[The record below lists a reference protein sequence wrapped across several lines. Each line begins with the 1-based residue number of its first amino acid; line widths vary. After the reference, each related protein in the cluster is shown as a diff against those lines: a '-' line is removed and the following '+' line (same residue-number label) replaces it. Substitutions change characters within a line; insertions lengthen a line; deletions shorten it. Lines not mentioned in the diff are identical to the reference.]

1 MTGNDYD
8 RRPGASGP
16 LALPSWRA
24 LHDAR
29 ERYIGWEFERWSNPL
44 VHGEPER
51 GVSAPLQCR
60 NRGVVVVGT
69 TGDQVFPHRVASA
82 NSPPAW
88 KQNLASRQQS
98 AFHVK
103 HRYCEEMVRLLIT
116 GMSGV
121 GKSSVLRELGERGY
135 PVIDTDYGYWT
146 TDSGLWDDVL
156 MGALLGESTEVVVSG
171 TVENQGEF
179 YDRFDHVVLLS
190 APVAVLLDRV
200 RRRTTNPYG
209 STAAEREEITSNQ
222 ASVEPR
228 LRATATVEIDATQP
242 LEYVVDRVEELL
254 RRPDRST

>member
-1 MTGNDYD
+1 M
-8 RRPGASGP
+8 
-16 LALPSWRA
+16 
-24 LHDAR
+24 
-29 ERYIGWEFERWSNPL
+29 
-44 VHGEPER
+44 
-51 GVSAPLQCR
+51 
-60 NRGVVVVGT
+60 
-69 TGDQVFPHRVASA
+69 
-82 NSPPAW
+82 
-88 KQNLASRQQS
+88 
-98 AFHVK
+98 FHVK
-103 HRYCEEMVRLLIT
+103 HRYREHMVRLLIT

-135 PVIDTDYGYWT
+135 PVVDTDYGHWT
-146 TDSGLWDDVL
+146 TEAGLWDDVL

-190 APVAVLLDRV
+190 APIAVLLDRV

-209 STAAEREEITSNQ
+209 STAAHQEEITSNQ

-254 RRPDRST
+254 RCPDRST